1 MAKPQRE
8 RIAPAGRRGGW
19 LTLCDTF
26 QTPPARGPG
35 PLWVMEKDL
44 RPARSRRDVVAE
56 MDAGGAGPIDFCH
69 EILDNQVDTVPAT
82 WSWLPTIGHRTSG

>member
-1 MAKPQRE
+1 
-8 RIAPAGRRGGW
+8 
-19 LTLCDTF
+19 
-26 QTPPARGPG
+26 
-35 PLWVMEKDL
+35 MEKDL